1 MTIDT
6 AAPVLRSSGDLIAD
20 RRLGYAEG
28 LIGDGD
34 LDAAAELLI
43 EILER
48 VPDWVMAWFKLG
60 EVEASRGARDAAA
73 DAFARALALDP
84 DDELG
89 AGLHLARLGAAVA
102 PASAPPAY
110 IRSLFDQYAGRFEA
124 HLVEKLAYRGPQLL
138 RGAVRGLSD
147 RPFAH
152 AIDLGCGTGLAGA
165 AFRASVQRLTG
176 VDLAPKMVAAAAAKN
191 IYDRLEVASIEAFL
205 VSEPPASAD
214 LLVAADLLSYIGDLA
229 PVMQAARQVLRP
241 GGLFAMTLQRG
252 EASIALGADLRFAHA
267 PDYLSDC
274 AAAQGLAIRRLEEA
288 ALRRDGNA
296 DVAALVA
303 VLEKPC

>member
-1 MTIDT
+1 MTDT

-34 LDAAAELLI
+34 LDAAAELLTQ
-43 EILER
+43 ILER
-48 VPDWVMAWFKLG
+48 VPGWSMAWFKLG
-60 EVEASRGARDAAA
+60 EVEASRGAPGTAA
-73 DAFARALALDP
+73 DAFARALTLDP

-89 AGLHLARLGAAVA
+89 AGLHLARLGAAAA
-102 PASAPPAY
+102 PASAPAAY
-110 IRSLFDQYAGRFEA
+110 IRSLFDQYAGRFET

-138 RGAVRGLSD
+138 RSALRGLSD
-147 RPFAH
+147 GPFAH

-165 AFRASVQRLTG
+165 AFRAVAQRLTG
-176 VDLAPKMVAAAAAKN
+176 IDLAPKMVAAAATKN
-191 IYDRLEVASIEAFL
+191 IYDRLEVAAIEAFL
-205 VSEPPASAD
+205 ASEPPASAD
-214 LLVAADLLSYIGDLA
+214 LLVAADSLSYIGELA
-229 PVMQAARQVLRP
+229 PVIEAAQQVLRP

-252 EASIALGADLRFAHA
+252 EAAVTLGADLRFAHA

-274 AAAQGLAIRRLEEA
+274 AAAQGLAVRRLEEA
-288 ALRRDGNA
+288 ALRRDRDA

-303 VLEKPC
+303 VLEKPW